1 MRAGDA
7 KLHYRDLGKA
17 AGLDRDLS
25 GYPEKPLEVYFE
37 DNYEKA
43 LQRRNLE
50 DIVNFLKEWRVR
62 VKIDRRKLDRAIERK
77 RLLLNQLRKRRI
89 NIVSVNLT
97 DARLYD
103 TVVELF
109 DILSKV
115 SVGRKTYTGASKILH
130 VLVPDLFV
138 MWDDTIRCAYGCRSR
153 KEGDDGEKYF
163 SFLKRVQ
170 LEAKEAIES
179 YRSEHICT
187 DEEAI
192 RRIRLELYEE
202 GFYPFTRLIDIYN
215 FQKYTLGKDEM
226 WSH

>member
-1 MRAGDA
+1 M
-7 KLHYRDLGKA
+7 HFRDLGKA

-25 GYPEKPLEVYFE
+25 GYPKEPLEVYFE
-37 DNYEKA
+37 GNYEKA
-43 LQRRNLE
+43 LQSRNLE
-50 DIVNFLKEWRVR
+50 DIVSFLKEWRIRVR
-62 VKIDRRKLDRAIERK
+62 VDRRKLKRAIESK
-77 RLLLNQLRKRRI
+77 RLSLNQLRKRGI
-89 NIVSVNLT
+89 NIVSVNLA
-97 DARLYD
+97 DARLQD
-103 TVVELF
+103 AVGELF
-109 DILSKV
+109 DAFSKV
-115 SVGRKTYTGASKILH
+115 SVGRRTYTGASKILH

-138 MWDDTIRCAYGCRSR
+138 MWDDTIRCAYGCRRR
-153 KEGDDGEKYF
+153 KKGDDSDKYF
-163 SFLKRVQ
+163 TFLKRVQ

-202 GFYPFTRLIDIYN
+202 GFYPFTRLVDIYN